1 VWTSQPNRVRLSD
14 AAYSLCAAMQQ
25 FIAKLRGLDRT
36 KRRTIAHYRCFIDA
50 NWLIFVD
57 FRCF

>member
-1 VWTSQPNRVRLSD
+1 
-14 AAYSLCAAMQQ
+14 MQQ